1 MKDRIDVRTVEI
13 PLLHE
18 MEEVILLLV
27 VDEVQPAQVLVVLTV
42 LQIVDN
48 ENVLMSALI
57 ERMNE
62 ITANKT
68 GTAGNDNHPFAPS

>member
-1 MKDRIDVRTVEI
+1 
-13 PLLHE
+13 

-48 ENVLMSALI
+48 ENVLMPTLI
-57 ERMNE
+57 ECMDE
-62 ITANKT
+62 IAANKS
-68 GTAGNDNHPFAPS
+68 GTSGNDNHPFAPS